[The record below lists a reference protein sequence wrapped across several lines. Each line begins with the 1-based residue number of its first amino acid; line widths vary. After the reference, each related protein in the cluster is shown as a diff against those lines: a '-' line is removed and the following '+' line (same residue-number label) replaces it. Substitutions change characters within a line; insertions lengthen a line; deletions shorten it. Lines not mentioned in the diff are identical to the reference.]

1 MTDSDKKHL
10 VTASDA
16 AAVTIEHPLNANSEM
31 AVRFLSR
38 AAGMQRLGIS
48 EGRLPPGR
56 EAFVYHSHATEEEFL
71 YILEGRGQLRV
82 DNETVEVGAGDFIA
96 FPTPSAAHALTNP
109 FSETLV
115 YLMGGEHHAAEV
127 ADFPDHHKRFFRTSH
142 DAFIVDHDDISPL
155 HTPSEVV
162 PAEADTAMRPAEEE

>member
-10 VTASDA
+10 VATSDA
-16 AAVTIEHPLNANSEM
+16 AAVTIAHPLNANSEM
-31 AVRFLSR
+31 TVRFLSR

-48 EGRLPPGR
+48 EARLPPGR

-115 YLMGGEHHAAEV
+115 YLMGGEHNAAEI
-127 ADFPDHHKRFFRTSH
+127 ADFPDHKKRLFRASQ
-142 DAFIVDHDDISPL
+142 DAFIVDHDDMSPL
-155 HTPSEVV
+155 HTPSEAVS
-162 PAEADTAMRPAEEE
+162 ADTATRPAEEE

>member
-10 VTASDA
+10 VGASDA
-16 AAVTIEHPLNANSEM
+16 PAVTVTHPLNANSEM
-31 AVRFLSR
+31 TVRFLSR

-48 EGRLPPGR
+48 EGRLPPGG

-82 DNETVEVGAGDFIA
+82 DNETVEVTAGDFIA
-96 FPTPSAAHALTNP
+96 FPTPSAAHQLTNP

-127 ADFPDHHKRFFRTSH
+127 ADFPDHHKRLFRTST
-142 DAFIVDHDDISPL
+142 DAYIVNHRDISPL
-155 HTPSEVV
+155 HTPTEAV
-162 PAEADTAMRPAEEE
+162 PADTAGPADE

>member
-1 MTDSDKKHL
+1 MA
-10 VTASDA
+10 ASDA
-16 AAVTIEHPLNANSEM
+16 PAVTVQHPLNTNSEM
-31 AVRFLSR
+31 MVRFLSR

-115 YLMGGEHHAAEV
+115 YLMGGEHHTAEV
-127 ADFPDHHKRFFRTSH
+127 ADFPDHRKRLFRTSQ
-142 DAFIVDHDDISPL
+142 DAFIVDHDHISSL
-155 HTPSEVV
+155 HTPNEAV
-162 PAEADTAMRPAEEE
+162 PADAATRPADE

>member
-10 VTASDA
+10 VAATDA
-16 AAVTIEHPLNANSEM
+16 PAVTIQHPLNANSEM

-71 YILEGRGQLRV
+71 YILDGRGELRV
-82 DNETVEVGAGDFIA
+82 DNETVEVRAGDFIA
-96 FPTPSAAHALTNP
+96 FPAPSAAHALANP
-109 FSETLV
+109 YSETLV

-127 ADFPDHHKRFFRTSH
+127 ADFPDHKKRLFRTST

-155 HTPSEVV
+155 R
-162 PAEADTAMRPAEEE
+162 RPTQEE